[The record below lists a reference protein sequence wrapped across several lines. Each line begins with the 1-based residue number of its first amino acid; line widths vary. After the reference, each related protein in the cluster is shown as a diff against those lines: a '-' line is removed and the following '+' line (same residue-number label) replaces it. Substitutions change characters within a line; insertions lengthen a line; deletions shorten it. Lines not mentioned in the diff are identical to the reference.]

1 MYIHKICTCTGMFK
15 NFKIL
20 EILTKNNRDV
30 RGIAMDGIE
39 LMCKPSQF
47 ADDESLISDSSPES
61 KDGTLRVLDYFA
73 DLYIYGQKI
82 TVKKLK

>member
-1 MYIHKICTCTGMFK
+1 MFK